1 MCGSVDFDLIGFEA
15 IEATTILLTK
25 IGIESDL
32 GRFIYEH
39 LRDVLRKQYAE
50 LDLHMVRMLSVGD
63 CTFDGQ
69 PTQGTGFTEITSLT
83 IPFNLEAFVTLQR
96 KLYCIELELVVR
108 ATADNQNYK
117 LETDVIILQQ
127 SLM

>member
-96 KLYCIELELVVR
+96 KLYCIELVVR